1 MEDGNKSKARAIV
14 YEAFS
19 IVADKTKEEPLE
31 VFRRAMQ
38 NVGPAIEIRPRRVG
52 GATYQVPMEV
62 REERRI
68 ALAIRWIK
76 KFASERRERTM
87 ASKLANEIM
96 AAAGGEGGAIRRR
109 DEMHRM
115 AGSVDDVNEVIAP
128 RAANSCRCDGDST
141 LFLLLHVV
149 RKGCSL
155 MNFTHTVQYSGIV

>member
-1 MEDGNKSKARAIV
+1 MRKKRSDKRRTMADPRYNDVMLAKFVNNIMEQGKKATARAIV

-19 IVADKTKEEPLE
+19 IVAEKTKEDPLE
-31 VFRRAMQ
+31 VFRKAMQ

-68 ALAIRWIK
+68 ALAIRWLK

-87 ASKLANEIM
+87 ASKLANELM
-96 AAAGGEGGAIRRR
+96 AAAAGEGGAIRRR

-115 AGSVDDVNEVIAP
+115 ADAN
-128 RAANSCRCDGDST
+128 RAFSHFRW
-141 LFLLLHVV
+141 
-149 RKGCSL
+149 
-155 MNFTHTVQYSGIV
+155 